1 MPAQMK
7 MEILAINLINQLQ
20 TKVETLAGI
29 FEGEDNTSHMNEH
42 AFNELCIHNVKLHN
56 SIKAQFNSMERENNN
71 LKKQIEELKSGFNQ
85 LTTSQWYCKNNPDI
99 EYMRRQCKTR
109 EQKIGADGYL
119 ECGCGEW
126 LSKSFFA
133 EHQKRDKCVSSHM
146 RIKYNK
152 GYVKV
157 KNLDAMLLINAK
169 VNRLNYV
176 NHKYNPYGMY
186 CLQLLMK
193 KKYYNTR

>member
-1 MPAQMK
+1 MK

-20 TKVETLAGI
+20 TKVETLAGM
-29 FEGEDNTSHMNEH
+29 FEGEDKTSHMNEH

-56 SIKAQFNSMERENNN
+56 SIKAQFTMMERENQN
-71 LKKQIEELKSGFNQ
+71 LKQQIEQLKSGFTQ
-85 LTTSQWYCKNNPDI
+85 LTTSQWFCKNNPDI
-99 EYMRRQCKTR
+99 EYQSRQCVTR
-109 EQKIGADGYL
+109 EQKINNPRYK

-126 LSKSFFA
+126 LSKSFFT

-146 RIKYNK
+146 RIKFNK
-152 GYVKV
+152 GDIKV
-157 KNLDAMLLINAK
+157 RNIDSLLLINAK
-169 VNRLNYV
+169 INRLNYV

-193 KKYYNTR
+193 KKYFNTR